1 LLSLGCSVVAAAAVV
16 TGVVDGAAAGLDSFA
31 VDAWGAVGGV
41 LAGEGA
47 LATLVVDVFEVEGV
61 DVAGDVAVGC

>member
-1 LLSLGCSVVAAAAVV
+1 VVSAVDAVPAADDV
-16 TGVVDGAAAGLDSFA
+16 GAAAGLDAFA

-61 DVAGDVAVGC
+61 DVAGDVARGC